1 MKAFPIRHM
10 LAACIFFPAGW
21 QKIGPLLLVLLPSS
35 CVTFCCLRWNTVM
48 EKFLF
53 KSLNA
58 ARPDLNPVLTRGSQ
72 DYLESCPALLKSK
85 KTFVGVQ

>member
-1 MKAFPIRHM
+1 
-10 LAACIFFPAGW
+10 
-21 QKIGPLLLVLLPSS
+21 
-35 CVTFCCLRWNTVM
+35 M

-58 ARPDLNPVLTRGSQ
+58 ARPDLNPVLTRASQ